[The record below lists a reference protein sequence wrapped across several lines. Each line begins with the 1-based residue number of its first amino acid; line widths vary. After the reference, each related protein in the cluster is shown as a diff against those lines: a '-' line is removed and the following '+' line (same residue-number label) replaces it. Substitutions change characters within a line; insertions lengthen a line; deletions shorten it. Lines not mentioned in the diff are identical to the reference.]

1 MNYEY
6 QETYEFQPEF
16 EFEYE
21 GEFNQEMH
29 ENELAHELMNIQ
41 NEQEL
46 EYFLGGLL
54 KSAWSGAKSLYNSP
68 LGQQIKGQAISGLK
82 SLGKRALP
90 GLGSAL
96 GGRFFGPTGARI
108 GGQLGNMAVRGL
120 GLEFEGMTPR
130 DKRFEG
136 SKRLIRI
143 AKAASRRIAAYAR
156 SGQPMSA
163 RAIRNIILQ
172 EGRRWFPSLPS
183 PTPIG
188 GGSSFRGNGGY
199 ATSTGQNQGTWVRQG
214 NRIIIQGV

>member
-16 EFEYE
+16 EYE
-21 GEFNQEMH
+21 GEMNHEMH

-54 KSAWSGAKSLYNSP
+54 KSAWSGAKTLYNSP
-68 LGQQIKGQAISGLK
+68 IGQQLKGQAISGLK

-90 GLGSAL
+90 GLGSAI
-96 GGRFFGPTGARI
+96 GGRFFGPAGARI

-120 GLEFEGMTPR
+120 GLEFEGMAPR

-136 SKRLIRI
+136 SRRLIRV
-143 AKAASRRIAAYAR
+143 AKSASRRIAAYAR
-156 SGQPMSA
+156 SGQPISA
-163 RAIRNIILQ
+163 RTVRNIILQ
-172 EGRRWFPSLPS
+172 EGRRWFPGLPS
-183 PTPIG
+183 PAPVG
-188 GGSSFRGNGGY
+188 GGSGFQSSGGGY
-199 ATSTGQNQGTWVRQG
+199 AMSTGQNQGTWVRQG